1 MAETS
6 DGSRGKTKIN
16 EQQVNFAPGGG
27 RINPAKDSMLETRA
41 IENQGKR

>member
-16 EQQVNFAPGGG
+16 EQQVNFAPDGG